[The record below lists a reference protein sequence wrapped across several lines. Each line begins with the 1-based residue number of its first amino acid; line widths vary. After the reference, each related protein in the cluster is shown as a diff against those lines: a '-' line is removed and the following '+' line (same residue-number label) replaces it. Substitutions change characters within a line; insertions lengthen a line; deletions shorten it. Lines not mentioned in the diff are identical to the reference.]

1 MSRIGIIGYNSI
13 NLIKKVT
20 EIWNAGNS
28 VVLIDPLMPVPM
40 QFEIMRMT
48 KTELCF
54 IDDSI
59 YQKKQYYK
67 SNDNEISFQSYIG
80 TTGFT
85 EVCIESL
92 GYKTNYT
99 DNEAVVIFSS
109 GTTGISKGIILTHKA
124 ININADAIIEY
135 MGINKN
141 DTLYIAKPFSHSS
154 TFVGEILV
162 SLKVKNRIVL
172 AKPTVPPRV
181 ILKNLSQ
188 YNCTFI
194 CLNPYLL
201 KLITEEQKKNCYNLN
216 SLKKIYVSGSRLYDD
231 LWLDARHTF
240 GNTEILNVYGLTEAG
255 PRVSAQRGN
264 EKNNSVGKPIS
275 NVKVIITDAKGNKK
289 APLDIGI
296 VSVKSPS
303 MMKGYLNSSS
313 KESVYKNWLNTGDIG
328 YTDEDGYL
336 YIIDRMS
343 DVIVI
348 NSHNIIPTTIE
359 DRINSIEGIDS
370 SCVFKASVN
379 KNDVLCCV
387 YTGNE
392 VSSLEIRRKLSES
405 SLNYEIPCFFKN
417 IKSMPMTLTKKMDRN
432 EIKKKF
438 LQEFLQRI
446 EKI

>member
-172 AKPTVPPRV
+172 ANPTVPPRV

-188 YNCTFI
+188 YNCTFV

-303 MMKGYLNSSS
+303 MMK
-313 KESVYKNWLNTGDIG
+313 
-328 YTDEDGYL
+328 
-336 YIIDRMS
+336 
-343 DVIVI
+343 
-348 NSHNIIPTTIE
+348 
-359 DRINSIEGIDS
+359 
-370 SCVFKASVN
+370 
-379 KNDVLCCV
+379 
-387 YTGNE
+387 
-392 VSSLEIRRKLSES
+392 
-405 SLNYEIPCFFKN
+405 
-417 IKSMPMTLTKKMDRN
+417 
-432 EIKKKF
+432 
-438 LQEFLQRI
+438 
-446 EKI
+446 